1 MRLLFNPPLNG
12 RDRLLLEC
20 MEPCHSPAAKILGEG
35 LGGEWFG
42 SVEGGIEGGLADEVV
57 LDCKAK
63 GGYIAS
69 IHQTYHKHSHI
80 RYHPKFKK
88 RA

>member
-1 MRLLFNPPLNG
+1 LRLLCNSALDG
-12 RDRLLLEC
+12 GDRLLLEC
-20 MEPCHSPAAKILGEG
+20 KVSRHSFAAKILSERFGCER
-35 LGGEWFG
+35 FG

-57 LDCKAK
+57 LDCKGK

-69 IHQTYHKHSHI
+69 IHQTYHTHYHT